1 MWCIEVA
8 AGAFPIFLLVVSG
21 QIADHWRFGNSLFD
35 PRSDM
40 VAARGEDFAVLKP
53 PG

>member
-8 AGAFPIFLLVVSG
+8 AGAFPIFLIVVSG
-21 QIADHWRFGNSLFD
+21 QIGTNGRFGGSLFD

>member
-1 MWCIEVA
+1 MWCTKVA
-8 AGAFPIFLLVVSG
+8 AGAFLIILIVVSG
-21 QIADHWRFGNSLFD
+21 EIGDHWRFAVSLFD

-40 VAARGEDFAVLKP
+40 VTARGEDFAVLKP

>member
-8 AGAFPIFLLVVSG
+8 ACAFLIFLIVVSG
-21 QIADHWRFGNSLFD
+21 EIGDHRRLGVSLFD

-40 VAARGEDFAVLKP
+40 VTARGEDFAVLKP